1 MSSLQAPCK
10 KAYCWKCSIN
20 CLRFVDD
27 LVLLVSTERSLQ
39 HAIDRF
45 AVACDQSGMKISTEK
60 DDV

>member
-1 MSSLQAPCK
+1 
-10 KAYCWKCSIN
+10 
-20 CLRFVDD
+20 LRFVDD